1 MEEVILLETMTAVMV
16 RKMTT
21 DMIII
26 CKMTL
31 MIMTKMLLLAAADK
45 FTSMYLNYL

>member
-26 CKMTL
+26 CKML